1 MFSRIKKVFKKTE
14 SGFLALFGGFFGD
27 KAIKDHEYI
36 SFFVGRQYAAI
47 TAIADS
53 LSGLNWRLANK
64 KDQAIQHEYLEYI
77 TPELINNIAVF
88 MKMAGTAYVWKIKNG
103 NKVWGLSM
111 LLPWNITAK
120 VDNS

>member
-1 MFSRIKKVFKKTE
+1 
-14 SGFLALFGGFFGD
+14 
-27 KAIKDHEYI
+27 
-36 SFFVGRQYAAI
+36 VGRQYAAI

-88 MKMAGTAYVWKIKNG
+88 MKMAGTSYIWKVMNNG
-103 NKVWGLSM
+103 RVLGLSM
-111 LLPWNITAK
+111 LLLWNITPQI
-120 VDNS
+120 DSN

>member
-1 MFSRIKKVFKKTE
+1 MFTKTQ

-36 SFFVGRQYAAI
+36 NFFVGRQYAAI

-88 MKMAGTAYVWKIKNG
+88 MKMTGTAYVWKIKNG
-103 NKVWGLSM
+103 NKVWGLSV

-120 VDNS
+120 VDTN

>member
-88 MKMAGTAYVWKIKNG
+88 MKMTGTAYVWKIKKG
-103 NKVWGLSM
+103 NKVWGLSV

-120 VDNS
+120 VDTN